1 MQHVSTPPALTCDP
15 VRLVEEFPRWLE
27 KVSAKSPG
35 GVILVLDSV
44 DRFLVSF
51 VCGMLTIVVYVVC
64 FLLKYIEVKT
74 TWVKDATFWII
85 VFAVWCFIVYLGKN
99 IFKEEQ
105 YKFYDCYLSVCLV
118 TLWGGVWFMVT

>member
-51 VCGMLTIVVYVVC
+51 VCGMLTTVVSVVC
-64 FLLKYIEVKT
+64 FPVSYTHLRAHET
-74 TWVKDATFWII
+74 A
-85 VFAVWCFIVYLGKN
+85 
-99 IFKEEQ
+99 
-105 YKFYDCYLSVCLV
+105 
-118 TLWGGVWFMVT
+118 